1 MPPQPYVSGFT
12 AIPADV
18 EARLMP
24 DAKPFYLHPGDRAD
38 AVVVCLHGYTGT
50 PYEAAP
56 AAKAIA
62 DLGLHA
68 VAPLLPGHGY
78 RDRDD
83 QRREFARITKD
94 GMLAAARDEIAQ
106 ARQRYSRVGLLGFS
120 MGGAI
125 ALAIA
130 AEGLVDCCAA
140 VAPALCLPRQAEIL
154 IPLLSWA
161 RFTLP
166 AVPQEPF
173 YLPCYDFH
181 HSHALR
187 ALYQISRHARRQ
199 LTQIHCPVLGIHS
212 HNDLTIPP
220 VVLALMEE
228 RIPVPIETAWF
239 DDSGHVMLL
248 DASGAAVA
256 EKIADFFQ
264 RQLSAG

>member
-1 MPPQPYVSGFT
+1 MPPQPYVSGLT
-12 AIPADV
+12 PISADV
-18 EARLMP
+18 EARLMS
-24 DAKPFYLHPGDRAD
+24 DARPFYLHPGDRAD

-62 DLGLHA
+62 ALGIHA
-68 VAPLLPGHGY
+68 AAPLLPGHGY
-78 RDRDD
+78 RDRND

-94 GMLAAARDEIAQ
+94 GMLAAARDEIAL

-140 VAPALCLPRQAEIL
+140 VAPALHLPRQGEIL

-161 RFTLP
+161 SFTLP
-166 AVPQEPF
+166 TVSRYPF
-173 YLPCYDFH
+173 YLPGYDFH

-187 ALYQISRHARRQ
+187 ALWQLSRHSRHVLAK
-199 LTQIHCPVLGIHS
+199 IHCPVLGVHS

-220 VVLALMEE
+220 VVLALMEAQ
-228 RIPVPIETAWF
+228 IPVPIETAWF
-239 DDSGHVMLL
+239 DDSDHVMLL
-248 DASGAAVA
+248 DVSGAAVA
-256 EKIADFFQ
+256 KTVAEFFQ